1 MIVTNIIDKAIK
13 YILVALM
20 AVLSFLGVFQ
30 VVGRAIG
37 VVPAWTEEAIRFL
50 FVWASCV
57 GAAIGIKEHIHI
69 GIDVIVNLLPKLGQ
83 KICAILVQLIL
94 LGFDVFIIKVGFQMV
109 AKTMTQASPALRLP
123 MAYVYLA
130 VPVMGILGIWYSV
143 LEIVKLIREKEAK
156 ADA

>member
-1 MIVTNIIDKAIK
+1 MIVTNVIDKTIK

-20 AVLSFLGVFQ
+20 AVLTVLGVYQ
-30 VVGRAIG
+30 VIGRAFG
-37 VVPAWTEEAIRFL
+37 AVPAWTEEAIRFL

-69 GIDVIVNLLPKLGQ
+69 GIDVIVNLLPMIGQ
-83 KICAILVQLIL
+83 KLCAILVQLIL

-109 AKTMTQASPALRLP
+109 AKTMTQPSPALRLP

-143 LEIVKLIREKEAK
+143 LEIIKLIRENEAK

>member
-1 MIVTNIIDKAIK
+1 MIVTNIIDKTIK

-37 VVPAWTEEAIRFL
+37 IVPAWTEEAIRFL

-83 KICAILVQLIL
+83 KISAVLVQLIL
-94 LGFDVFIIKVGFQMV
+94 LGFDVFIIKVGFDMV
-109 AKTMTQASPALRLP
+109 QKTMTQPSPALRLP
-123 MAYVYLA
+123 MGYVYLA

-143 LEIVKLIREKEAK
+143 LEIIKLIREKEAK

>member
-1 MIVTNIIDKAIK
+1 MIVTNIIDKVIK
-13 YILVALM
+13 YILIALM

-37 VVPAWTEEAIRFL
+37 VVPAWTEELIRFL

-83 KICAILVQLIL
+83 KISAILVQVIL
-94 LGFDVFIIKVGFQMV
+94 LGFDAFIIKVGFDMV
-109 AKTMTQASPALRLP
+109 QKTMTQPSPALRLP

-143 LEIVKLIREKEAK
+143 LEIIKLIREKEEK

>member
-94 LGFDVFIIKVGFQMV
+94 LGFDAFIIKVGFQMV

-143 LEIVKLIREKEAK
+143 LEIIKLIREKEAK

>member
-69 GIDVIVNLLPKLGQ
+69 GIDVLVNLLPKIGQ

-123 MAYVYLA
+123 MGYVYLA

-143 LEIVKLIREKEAK
+143 LEIIKLIREKEAK

>member
-83 KICAILVQLIL
+83 KICASLVQLIL
-94 LGFDVFIIKVGFQMV
+94 LGFDAFIIKVGFQMV

-123 MAYVYLA
+123 MGYVYLA

-143 LEIVKLIREKEAK
+143 LEIIKLIREKEAK

>member
-1 MIVTNIIDKAIK
+1 MIVTNVIDKTIK

-20 AVLSFLGVFQ
+20 AILTVLGVYQ
-30 VVGRAIG
+30 VVGRAVG
-37 VVPAWTEEAIRFL
+37 AVPAWTEELIRFL

-69 GIDVIVNLLPKLGQ
+69 GIDVVVNLLPFIGR
-83 KICAILVQLIL
+83 KICAVLVQLML
-94 LGFDVFIIKVGFQMV
+94 VAFDVFIIKVGFDMV
-109 AKTMTQASPALRLP
+109 AKTMTQPSPALRLP
-123 MAYVYLA
+123 MGYVYLA

-143 LEIVKLIREKEAK
+143 LEIIKLIREKEAK